1 MIEINYSRYSVK
13 SNDLL
18 KTHFPDGTNYL
29 DFPIHPI
36 THGIK
41 LQKMYLLWRMLNGGS
56 ESSPLSLESGTD
68 DSMER
73 GGADLMMQ
81 LLRLDP
87 IKRLTANDA
96 LDHAWFWTTPRPAKL
111 AE

>member
-1 MIEINYSRYSVK
+1 VIEINYSRYSVK
-13 SNDLL
+13 SNDLQRNRSL
-18 KTHFPDGTNYL
+18 DGTNYL
-29 DFPIHPI
+29 DSPIHPI
-36 THGIK
+36 IHGIK
-41 LQKMYLLWRMLNGGS
+41 LQKMYLLWKMLNGGS
-56 ESSPLSLESGTD
+56 ESYYLSEEGGTD

-96 LDHAWFWTTPRPAKL
+96 LDHPWFWTTPRPAKL
-111 AE
+111 

>member
-1 MIEINYSRYSVK
+1 M
-13 SNDLL
+13 
-18 KTHFPDGTNYL
+18 G
-29 DFPIHPI
+29 
-36 THGIK
+36 
-41 LQKMYLLWRMLNGGS
+41 
-56 ESSPLSLESGTD
+56 GTD

-96 LDHAWFWTTPRPAKL
+96 LDHPWFWTTPRPAKL

>member
-1 MIEINYSRYSVK
+1 VFWEKCITASPSFKEKVIEINYSRYSVK

-41 LQKMYLLWRMLNGGS
+41 LQKMYLLWKMLNGGS
-56 ESSPLSLESGTD
+56 EY
-68 DSMER
+68 
-73 GGADLMMQ
+73 
-81 LLRLDP
+81 
-87 IKRLTANDA
+87 
-96 LDHAWFWTTPRPAKL
+96 TTL
-111 AE
+111 AERVELMIVWKEEERI

>member
-1 MIEINYSRYSVK
+1 
-13 SNDLL
+13 
-18 KTHFPDGTNYL
+18 
-29 DFPIHPI
+29 
-36 THGIK
+36 
-41 LQKMYLLWRMLNGGS
+41 
-56 ESSPLSLESGTD
+56 
-68 DSMER
+68 MER

-96 LDHAWFWTTPRPAKL
+96 LDHPWFWTTPRPAKC

>member
-1 MIEINYSRYSVK
+1 
-13 SNDLL
+13 
-18 KTHFPDGTNYL
+18 
-29 DFPIHPI
+29 
-36 THGIK
+36 
-41 LQKMYLLWRMLNGGS
+41 MYLLWKMRKGGS
-56 ESSPLSLESGTD
+56 ESSSLSGESGTD

>member
-1 MIEINYSRYSVK
+1 VIEINCSRSLGK
-13 SNDLL
+13 SKDLL
-18 KTHFPDGTNYL
+18 KNRSLDGTNYL
-29 DFPIHPI
+29 ASPIHPSI
-36 THGIK
+36 HGIK
-41 LQKMYLLWRMLNGGS
+41 LQKMYLLWKMLNGGS
-56 ESSPLSLESGTD
+56 ESSPLSGENGTD

-96 LDHAWFWTTPRPAKL
+96 LDHPWFWTTPRPAKC

>member
-1 MIEINYSRYSVK
+1 MSI
-13 SNDLL
+13 
-18 KTHFPDGTNYL
+18 FA
-29 DFPIHPI
+29 
-36 THGIK
+36 
-41 LQKMYLLWRMLNGGS
+41 LNRKI
-56 ESSPLSLESGTD
+56 GTD

-87 IKRLTANDA
+87 VKRLTANDA
-96 LDHAWFWTTPRPAKL
+96 LDHSWFWTTPRPAKL